1 MTPPT
6 ADPDALHLSFPAHP
20 RFLSAARVLAAS
32 VGASSGLSVDDLDDL
47 RLGINELVSL
57 LMDGAGPDAR
67 VELAF
72 VGRDATVTVHGSLE
86 GATGT
91 ALPADDLTGRILE
104 AVVDR
109 YEIDGVSFVLA
120 KSSSLA

>member
-1 MTPPT
+1 MSPPT
-6 ADPDALHLSFPAHP
+6 ADRDALHLSFPAHP

-32 VGASSGLSVDDLDDL
+32 VGADSGLSVDDLDDL

-57 LMDGAGPDAR
+57 LIDGAGPDAR
-67 VELAF
+67 VELSI
-72 VGRDATVTVHGSLE
+72 VGRDATVTVHGSLD
-86 GATGT
+86 GGSATPM
-91 ALPADDLTGRILE
+91 PADDLTGRILD

-109 YEIDGVSFVLA
+109 YEIDGGSFVLA

>member
-1 MTPPT
+1 VTPPT
-6 ADPDALHLSFPAHP
+6 ADRDALHLSFPAHP
-20 RFLSAARVLAAS
+20 KFLSAARVLAAS

-57 LMDGAGPDAR
+57 LIEGAGPDTR
-67 VELAF
+67 INLVF
-72 VGRDATVTVHGSLE
+72 VGGDATVTIT
-86 GATGT
+86 GALDG
-91 ALPADDLTGRILE
+91 ASADAVPADDLTGRILE

-109 YEIDGVSFVLA
+109 YEIDGASFVLA